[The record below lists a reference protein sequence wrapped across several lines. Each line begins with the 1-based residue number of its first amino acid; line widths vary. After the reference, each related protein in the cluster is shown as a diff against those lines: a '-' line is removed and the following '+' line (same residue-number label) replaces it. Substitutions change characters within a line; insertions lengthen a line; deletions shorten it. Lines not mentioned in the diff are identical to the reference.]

1 MSEAAHLEDFAQRI
15 KPRAAS
21 NLLLWGVAAF
31 VVVFF
36 VWASFTTLERV
47 VSGIGRVIPSSQLQV
62 VSNLEGGVVENILV
76 KTGDMVRPGQ
86 ELVRLDPTQTGSEL
100 GSGEAS
106 LFSLR
111 LRIARLEAE
120 VGGRTPAFGGAPDG
134 GAAEQ
139 VRAEQALHSA
149 RLAELADS
157 LNAGQSRVTQA
168 ERAVNEARS
177 AYQARLTAYEG
188 RQSEV
193 NTLRRL
199 VDRGIEP
206 RMSLTQA
213 ESAAAVAR
221 SEAAAASSSIARAQ
235 ASVAEARSSLSQLRQ
250 TWRAQA
256 ATQLTEARTE
266 LASRRTS
273 LPALTERVERTSVRS
288 PLAGRINRVLVTTR
302 GAAVQPGQP
311 LVEIVPSEENLLIEA
326 RVRPE
331 DIGSV
336 RIGQQARV
344 GITAYDPSVYGK
356 LEGEVV
362 SMSPD
367 AVLDEQ
373 TGETFYQVLIRTS
386 SRALATPQGQ
396 SLPIGAGMVAD
407 VSLRGDDR
415 TILEYLLTPITRLR
429 EKALRE

>member
-1 MSEAAHLEDFAQRI
+1 
-15 KPRAAS
+15 
-21 NLLLWGVAAF
+21 
-31 VVVFF
+31 
-36 VWASFTTLERV
+36 
-47 VSGIGRVIPSSQLQV
+47 
-62 VSNLEGGVVENILV
+62 
-76 KTGDMVRPGQ
+76 
-86 ELVRLDPTQTGSEL
+86 
-100 GSGEAS
+100 
-106 LFSLR
+106 
-111 LRIARLEAE
+111 
-120 VGGRTPAFGGAPDG
+120 
-134 GAAEQ
+134 
-139 VRAEQALHSA
+139 
-149 RLAELADS
+149 
-157 LNAGQSRVTQA
+157 
-168 ERAVNEARS
+168 
-177 AYQARLTAYEG
+177 
-188 RQSEV
+188 
-193 NTLRRL
+193 
-199 VDRGIEP
+199 
-206 RMSLTQA
+206 
-213 ESAAAVAR
+213 
-221 SEAAAASSSIARAQ
+221 
-235 ASVAEARSSLSQLRQ
+235 
-250 TWRAQA
+250 
-256 ATQLTEARTE
+256 
-266 LASRRTS
+266 
-273 LPALTERVERTSVRS
+273 
-288 PLAGRINRVLVTTR
+288 
-302 GAAVQPGQP
+302 VQPGQP